1 MAGFEVIEKIGSD
14 LHCKCTDPG
23 LFLPRAKLSF
33 WRDGKLVGR
42 NYELPTLSAKVD
54 FIRICSYFFPPDSL
68 AFTFSIFCLSN
79 LVWHH
84 PFLKQNSTHWFPGVS
99 ECELYFHF
107 SNIDSTTATW
117 LKEHHCCTSFLFLL
131 QTCLSKLFRKL
142 LKTVWAW
149 KMLENQ
155 FYFLYIQKLLNLHTC
170 ALFVFV
176 ILMIS

>member
-1 MAGFEVIEKIGSD
+1 MICIVSAQTLVYSYLEPNWAFGEMGS
-14 LHCKCTDPG
+14 LWG
-23 LFLPRAKLSF
+23 EIMSFLLYQQRL
-33 WRDGKLVGR
+33 
-42 NYELPTLSAKVD
+42 
-54 FIRICSYFFPPDSL
+54 ISYAFVLDFFPPDSL